1 MIYSGAA
8 WCRELK
14 ETKYDNVFST
24 ALTISIAVLPVPVIY
39 LFYRRYFSAKPG
51 FLHKLEYCIYGV
63 ILGLMILI
71 GASALGGPFSLKDN
85 AALGFL
91 GAAMVEK
98 GGAFIF
104 IAVLMFRPLPITM
117 ALNFTVSAMLLGLG
131 FATMENVVYALALP
145 GPVIAVRLLSAV
157 PLHVLTCGMIGY
169 FLAMAR
175 FSGSKRNRYL
185 YTGVALVVPF
195 LFHGAY
201 DTLLFRGGVASA
213 WIAPLLIVLI
223 VWMEYLLAKSQT
235 LPLLDGLIK
244 HGIGIEEWRMVQ
256 REPQYERWIR
266 RSMGSR
272 SRNDEPVFRVR
283 PGRSRW
289 AVIILLLIIAAAA
302 IPTRDHILAFMG
314 YRIQEMEALMIFCL
328 LPALY
333 SLNLLAVGVVN
344 PRYFQEGMLRIP
356 IIIDV
361 DAMAQNRTI
370 KTISYHVEARG
381 FFMKTIEPVTQGEYF
396 TLAFS
401 CGGFSSPLVPGRAVW
416 VSDEDHG
423 ELSGVVVRVMGSSA
437 RFRLFL
443 LKYGLYRLTRGIFF
457 NLRLPGFRSVRRL
470 FVRPVS
476 VMEGEHRFAAGTR
489 LFEQGDEGGSFYL
502 IRKGEVDIV
511 KNLDGGERV
520 HLATMTEG
528 EIFGEMAIVGRQPR
542 LASAVCRTDC
552 LLAVADA
559 DDLDALI
566 EGNPEFTRRLIG
578 SFANRLHDS
587 ERTMMKNI
595 KESEDAFKNKE
606 AAYLLALKAI
616 ALARGT
622 GGEGSRSG
630 SDDRAE
636 EIAGKIEAPLE
647 TVRELLGIIT
657 ECTDP
662 GSFEEALRRF
672 VEKNAG
678 S

>member
-1 MIYSGAA
+1 MLS
-8 WCRELK
+8 
-14 ETKYDNVFST
+14 S
-24 ALTISIAVLPVPVIY
+24 ALTIIVAILPVPVIY

-51 FLHKLEYCIYGV
+51 ILHKLEYSIYGV
-63 ILGLMILI
+63 ILGLLILL
-71 GASALGGPFSLKDN
+71 GAAYLGGPGNFRNN
-85 AALGFL
+85 AVMGFL
-91 GAAMVEK
+91 GAALIEK

-104 IAVLMFRPLPITM
+104 IAALMFRLPPITM
-117 ALNFTVSAMLLGLG
+117 ALNLTVSAMLLGLG
-131 FATMENVVYALALP
+131 FATMENVIYALALP
-145 GPVIAVRLLSAV
+145 GPVIAMRLLSAV

-175 FSGSKRNRYL
+175 FSGSMRNRCA
-185 YTGVALVVPF
+185 YTGIALVVPL
-195 LFHGAY
+195 LFHGSY
-201 DTLLFRGGVASA
+201 DTLLFLGGVPTV

-272 SRNDEPVFRVR
+272 SRNDEPVFRVKA
-283 PGRSRW
+283 GRSRW
-289 AVIILLLIIAAAA
+289 AVIILLLVIAAAA
-302 IPTRDHILAFMG
+302 MPLRDDILAFMG
-314 YRIQEMEALMIFCL
+314 YRLQEMEALMIFSL

-361 DAMAQNRTI
+361 DAIARNRSI

-381 FFMKTIEPVTQGEYF
+381 FFMKTIEPVARGEYF
-396 TLAFS
+396 TLVFS
-401 CGGFSSPLVPGRAVW
+401 CGGFSSPMVPGRAVW
-416 VSDEDHG
+416 VTSEDG
-423 ELSGVVVRVMGSSA
+423 GGLSGIVVRITGSSG

-443 LKYGLYRLTRGIFF
+443 LRYGLYRLTRGIFF
-457 NLRLPGFRSVRRL
+457 NLRLPGFKSVRRL

-476 VMEGEHRFAAGTR
+476 VMEGERRYAAGTK

-502 IRKGEVDIV
+502 IRKGSVDIV
-511 KNLDGGERV
+511 KTLEGGERV
-520 HLATMTEG
+520 LLTTLGEG

-552 LLAVADA
+552 LLAGADA

-578 SFANRLHDS
+578 NFANRLHDS

-595 KESEDAFKNKE
+595 KDSEDGYRGKE
-606 AAYLLALKAI
+606 AAYLLALKV
-616 ALARGT
+616 LAAAQWREGERGPA
-622 GGEGSRSG
+622 E
-630 SDDRAE
+630 AE
-636 EIAGKIEAPLE
+636 EIARQTAAPLGA
-647 TVRELLGIIT
+647 VRELLRIVN
-657 ECTDP
+657 ENPDP
-662 GSFEEALRRF
+662 ESLAEALRLF
-672 VEKNAG
+672 AENKTVG
-678 S
+678 